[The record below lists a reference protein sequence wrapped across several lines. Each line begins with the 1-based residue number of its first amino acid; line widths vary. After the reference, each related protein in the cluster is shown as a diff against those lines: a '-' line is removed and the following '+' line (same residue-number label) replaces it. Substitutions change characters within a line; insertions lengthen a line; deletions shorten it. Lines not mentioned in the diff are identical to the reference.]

1 MGPDETREAILNVP
15 WVASFEPD
23 VRETLVTILKE
34 VSEVRR
40 LRKGHRMTREG
51 SKGRNRGFILLT
63 GSVRIQ
69 KSDMP
74 DTKSK
79 APELLGE
86 VMQFDPKKMRTATV
100 WANEDLLV
108 LRFMWEEFWAAVDR
122 YFSEEDRIL
131 VRESMERRAWEHFTA

>member
-1 MGPDETREAILNVP
+1 MGPDDIREAILNVP
-15 WVASFEPD
+15 WVATFEPA
-23 VRETLVTILKE
+23 VRETLVTAIKE

-63 GSVRIQ
+63 GAVRIQ

-74 DTKSK
+74 DTKSR

-86 VMQFDPKKMRTATV
+86 VMQFNPKKMRTATV
-100 WANEDLLV
+100 WAHEDVLV
-108 LRFMWEEFWAAVDR
+108 LRFMWDDFWAALDR
-122 YFSEEDRIL
+122 YLSEEDRAL
-131 VRESMERRAWEHFTA
+131 VRESLEQRAWEHFTA